1 MSVTEVKIENGKQ
14 ILVTGATGYIG
25 GRLVPRMLK
34 EGYRIRCLVRKPTAL
49 QAKPWRDGVE
59 VTQGDVLEPNTLGPA
74 LKSVDSAY
82 YLIHSMGG
90 GEGFHDRDLM
100 AAHNFASAAKQA
112 GVKNIIYLGGLGD
125 PEADLSRHLRSRQE
139 TGEALRNSGAPV
151 TEFRAAVVVG
161 SGSLSFEMVRHLTE
175 RLPVMI
181 CPRWVF
187 TRIQPIGIGD
197 LLAYLTAAI
206 ETPDSVGEII
216 EIGGADVLT
225 YGDMMLVF
233 AHVRGLKRFLLPV
246 PVLTPRLSSYWVN
259 LVTPIPAS
267 VARPLIDGLRNEVV
281 VRDNK
286 AQQLFPGIKPI
297 DYENAVRLALNEIE
311 N

>member
-1 MSVTEVKIENGKQ
+1 M
-14 ILVTGATGYIG
+14 
-25 GRLVPRMLK
+25 
-34 EGYRIRCLVRKPTAL
+34 
-49 QAKPWRDGVE
+49 
-59 VTQGDVLEPNTLGPA
+59 
-74 LKSVDSAY
+74 
-82 YLIHSMGG
+82 
-90 GEGFHDRDLM
+90 
-100 AAHNFASAAKQA
+100 
-112 GVKNIIYLGGLGD
+112 
-125 PEADLSRHLRSRQE
+125 RS
-139 TGEALRNSGAPV
+139 
-151 TEFRAAVVVG
+151 
-161 SGSLSFEMVRHLTE
+161 
-175 RLPVMI
+175 
-181 CPRWVF
+181 
-187 TRIQPIGIGD
+187 
-197 LLAYLTAAI
+197 
-206 ETPDSVGEII
+206 I

-297 DYENAVRLALNEIE
+297 DYENAVRLALNERE